1 MLKIGIIGV
10 GYLGNFHLNNL
21 LTHDQIKVTGFYD
34 IDDDRSQFIAQK
46 YYAKNFD
53 NRQELL
59 DASDA
64 LLVVTPTNTHYE
76 ITKDALENGL
86 HVFCE
91 KPVTETIEQAEDL
104 MAIAKN
110 NNLILQVGHIER
122 FNPAFKILEDYQLAP
137 KFIECHRISQFNE
150 RGINSAV
157 IPELMIHD
165 LDIIL
170 KLVDSKITNIEA
182 SGTPVLTDNIDIA
195 NVRIDFANG
204 CVANI
209 TASRVSDK
217 KVRKFRIFQQNAY
230 INIDFLNKKTDIFS
244 LDKKSEEYH
253 ELAGFQIADKE
264 KKTIYFKQ
272 MEAPDSNAMLDEQK
286 DFIQAITK
294 QQDPMVT
301 GEDGLAA
308 LKLALQIEQTI
319 NQKLAELDV

>member
-21 LTHDQIKVTGFYD
+21 LTHGQIMVTGFFD
-34 IDDDRSQFIAQK
+34 IDDNRSQFIAQK
-46 YYAKNFD
+46 YSAKNFD

-59 DASDA
+59 AASDA

-76 ITKDALENGL
+76 ITRDALENGL

-91 KPVTETIEQAEDL
+91 KPVTETIEQAEEL
-104 MAIAKN
+104 MTIAKK

-122 FNPAFKILEDYQLAP
+122 FNPAFKILENYQLTP

-170 KLVDSKITNIEA
+170 KIVDSEIVNIEA
-182 SGTPVLTDNIDIA
+182 SGTPVLTDTIDIA

-230 INIDFLNKKTDIFS
+230 INIDFLNKKTEIFS
-244 LDKKSEEYH
+244 LDKKSDEYK
-253 ELAGFQIADKE
+253 ELAGFQLADKK

-272 MEAPDSNAMLDEQK
+272 MEAPGSNAMLEEQK
-286 DFIQAITK
+286 DFIHAITT
-294 QQDPMVT
+294 QQAPIVT

-308 LKLALQIEQTI
+308 LKLALQIEKTI
-319 NQKLAELDV
+319 NQNLKNLVV